1 MTRQIWNK
9 TFEVTMMFEGNYQCM
24 YSDRGNWTSGK
35 VGEGELKGTKFGISA
50 MSYPNLD
57 IKNLSYE
64 QAQEI
69 YLKDYW
75 ERCKC
80 DFIPDALSMALF
92 DFAVNSGTKTAI
104 KYLQK
109 ALNIKADGVI
119 GNQTIGS
126 CNRIPTRGIL
136 EKYIQY
142 RLEYLRSLKT
152 WDKFGNGWG
161 RRVNLIKKICEEYL

>member
-1 MTRQIWNK
+1 MTRTVWNK
-9 TFEVTMMFEGNYQCM
+9 TFETTMMFEGNYQCM

-64 QAQEI
+64 KAQEI
-69 YLKDYW
+69 YQKDYW

-92 DFAVNSGTKTAI
+92 DFAINSGTKTAI

-109 ALNIKADGVI
+109 ALDVKADGII
-119 GNQTIGS
+119 GNQTIS
-126 CNRIPTRGIL
+126 ACNSKINKDLI
-136 EKYIQY
+136 EKYFDE
-142 RLEYLRSLKT
+142 RLNYLSKLKMFST
-152 WDKFGNGWG
+152 YGNGWG
-161 RRVNLIKKICEEYL
+161 RRVKYIKEIALKLL